1 MVKNR
6 MYRFLGSLALVCLLG
21 ALAPQ
26 TTFARPEQDVVLS
39 IPAGTVLSSIRRVLP
54 LTIPSHSR
62 QLQGDIIL
70 ESLEGLSIDNNIIT
84 VRGVLSGR
92 DLMLNTKLAG
102 QPLQL
107 RVSQVH
113 LPVTCNLFMR
123 FEPGRHKLFVTPRF
137 PNAQEGGGDNGS
149 AALFGALDGREY
161 QIDLDDLKDL
171 QVNIGEK
178 TVAIA
183 MEPVRVAGAN
193 NILVLHML
201 PRVGSPQ

>member
-6 MYRFLGSLALVCLLG
+6 MYRFLGSLAFACLLG
-21 ALAPQ
+21 ALSPQ
-26 TTFARPEQDVVLS
+26 GTFARAERDVVLS

-54 LTIPSHSR
+54 LTVPSHSR

-70 ESLEGLSIDNNIIT
+70 ESLDGLSIDNNIIT
-84 VRGVLSGR
+84 VRGVLSGH

-123 FEPGRHKLFVTPRF
+123 FDPAHHKLFVTPRF
-137 PNAQEGGGDNGS
+137 PNAQGAGGDNGS

-171 QVNIGEK
+171 QVNIGDK
-178 TVAIA
+178 TVPIA
-183 MEPVRVAGAN
+183 MEPVKVAGTD